1 APQACATPTAVRLL
15 GLTARPGRGGV
26 AVDWRTGAETDL
38 AGFNVY
44 RGTAKLNHFLIA
56 ARGAATGAAYRFVDR
71 TARAAKP
78 YRYRLQLVGRDGS
91 RTWSAAVRAGH
102 QR

>member
-1 APQACATPTAVRLL
+1 ME
-15 GLTARPGRGGV
+15 ARPVG
-26 AVDWRTGAETDL
+26 WRTGAETDL

-44 RGTAKLNHFLIA
+44 RGTAKLNRFLIA

-71 TARAAKP
+71 TARAAKT

-91 RTWSAAVRAGH
+91 RSWAGLT
-102 QR
+102 RTRGAKP